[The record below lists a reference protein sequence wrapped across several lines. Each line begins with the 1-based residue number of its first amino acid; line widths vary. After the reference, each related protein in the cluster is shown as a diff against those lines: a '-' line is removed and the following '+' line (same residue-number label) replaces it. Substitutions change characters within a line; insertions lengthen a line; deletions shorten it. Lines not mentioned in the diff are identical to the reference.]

1 MMEERWTRRDTI
13 AASPYLGWHLTH
25 RLFTNNRVNQC
36 KALAYV
42 WLSKTHLTK
51 QTFVAAFYAFSSRA
65 IYNGLLIKI
74 VKKLPWSAI
83 ATGKKKKTLRIV
95 KKFGKN
101 VTQQYISSFY
111 FRLCFYRIYF
121 EIFLTGFLFATL
133 LSG

>member
-95 KKFGKN
+95 KKFGKKC
-101 VTQQYISSFY
+101 YSA
-111 FRLCFYRIYF
+111 IYF
-121 EIFLTGFLFATL
+121 IILFSIVFL
-133 LSG
+133 